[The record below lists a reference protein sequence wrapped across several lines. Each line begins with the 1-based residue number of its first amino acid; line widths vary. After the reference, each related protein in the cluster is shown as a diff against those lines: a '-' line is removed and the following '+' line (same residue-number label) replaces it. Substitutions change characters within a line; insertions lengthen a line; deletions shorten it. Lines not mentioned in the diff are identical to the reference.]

1 MQLTII
7 GAGAIG
13 GTIGAHLIRDG
24 HDILFCDADAAHV
37 DAINQRGLTICGPVE
52 NFTVQ
57 ARAVLPDALPPK
69 LTRAAVAVKSHHTAA
84 AAELLRGRLDPDGY
98 VVSFQN
104 GLNTDTLA
112 AVVGPSRVIAS
123 FVNFGADLLEPGRIM
138 QGNVGTF
145 RVGEPGGGISE
156 RVLELADALPYAQ
169 ATGNIMGFL
178 WGKEAYGAMLW
189 AGAVSDLSIADS
201 LDDPKWR
208 PLMLAIAREVLA
220 QAPVRPEGFDG
231 FEPDDLEGSLD
242 RLVTFNRQSAKSHS
256 GIYRDLM
263 VRKRKTEVDGQLGD
277 LNGPLTFQ
285 TAELIRAIERG
296 ERTCEVANLELLA
309 SYEAAIR
316 LGEPLNAVVSLL
328 PAPARQPGGDLHGVP
343 IAVKDLIDIAGN
355 PRGNGNPH
363 DMSGPAAAADAPVI
377 TALREAGADVF
388 ATTSLLEYAAGA
400 THPDV
405 PEARNPVDRQRTAGG
420 SSGGS
425 AALVGAGAC
434 PVALGTDTGGSIR
447 IPAHYCGIV
456 GFKPSFGAIEVARRP
471 AARAITG
478 SCRHPRRR
486 RRDHRKGLRRP
497 HRPAPAGRPAALR
510 IAVAQPQLR
519 HPDLQP
525 AVAADLQE
533 AVDRLAQDFPVTEVD
548 GSALTEIAETFDDI
562 FLWEAWQ
569 VHRSQVERHP
579 ERYGPETLRLLRTAA
594 TIDRASYQAACRRR
608 DELLPAAA
616 EVYRGADVLLTPAAP
631 VTAPATTPPVD
642 TPAGAREGLFTTV
655 FNLTGAPALV
665 LPCGS
670 DEHGLPVGLQLSA
683 PLHADLALLAAAT
696 LIENAIAF
704 DPRRPAA
711 QSGAG

>member
-37 DAINQRGLTICGPVE
+37 DVINQRGLTICGPVE

-363 DMSGPAAAADAPVI
+363 DMSGPAAAVDAPVI

-456 GFKPSFGAIEVARRP
+456 GFKPSFGAIEVAGVQPLAPSLDHVGILGADVAITEKVFAALDRPAPGRPSGRTADSRRP
-471 AARAITG
+471 AAAAAPG
-478 SCRHPRRR
+478 PPARRR
-486 RRDHRKGLRRP
+486 RRS
-497 HRPAPAGRPAALR
+497 PAGGRSAGPGLPGHRGGRIRPDRDSRDVRRHLPVGGLAGAPQPGR
-510 IAVAQPQLR
+510 APPGAVRPGDA
-519 HPDLQP
+519 
-525 AVAADLQE
+525 
-533 AVDRLAQDFPVTEVD
+533 
-548 GSALTEIAETFDDI
+548 
-562 FLWEAWQ
+562 
-569 VHRSQVERHP
+569 
-579 ERYGPETLRLLRTAA
+579 
-594 TIDRASYQAACRRR
+594 
-608 DELLPAAA
+608 
-616 EVYRGADVLLTPAAP
+616 PAAP
-631 VTAPATTPPVD
+631 HGRHHRSRQLSGRLPPPRRAAARRGGGVPRRGRAAHPGRPGHRAGHH
-642 TPAGAREGLFTTV
+642 PAGGHARRSARGTV
-655 FNLTGAPALV
+655 HHRLQPHRRAGAGAPVRL
-665 LPCGS
+665 G
-670 DEHGLPVGLQLSA
+670 
-683 PLHADLALLAAAT
+683 
-696 LIENAIAF
+696 
-704 DPRRPAA
+704 
-711 QSGAG
+711 